1 MNTSNTNA
9 LPRDDASAAP
19 ESILGPRY
27 RATTIGMVALVSLT
41 AFEAL
46 AVAAAMPTVAAALDG
61 LSLYALAFGGTL
73 ATSVVG
79 MTVAG
84 RWSDRRGPAGALWR
98 GLACFVAGLLLA
110 GLAKTMPMLIVGRL
124 VQGLGAGALSVA
136 LYVLVGRQYPEALRP
151 RIFAA
156 FSAGWVVPSLVGPA
170 LSGLVVEHLGW
181 RWVFLAVPVLAAP
194 AAWLL
199 RPALASLTLPPA
211 PNKPGQSA
219 HWAIGAAVGVCA
231 LYLGAHQQGP
241 GAALTVLPALAL
253 LLASTWRLLPRGT
266 LRGVRGLPSV
276 IGLRGMAAAAFFG
289 SEAFLPLVLSR
300 EHGLSPSW
308 AGAALSV
315 GALGWFFGSW
325 YQGHRPAGADR
336 QAIVRRGC
344 ALLGLGV
351 AATATVMWP
360 AMPVAVPVIGWACT
374 GLGMGLLYASL
385 SLLTLSLSP
394 PAEQGRNSAALQLC
408 EAVAVATALAVGGSL
423 FALLLT
429 RAALLAYAAPF
440 AISLLCASVAAWL
453 ARRTASA

>member
-1 MNTSNTNA
+1 MPASNTPA
-9 LPRDDASAAP
+9 LARSDTVPPP
-19 ESILGPRY
+19 ESILAPRY

-46 AVAAAMPTVAAALDG
+46 AVAAAMPTVATALDG
-61 LSLYALAFGGTL
+61 LPLYALAFGGTL

-84 RWSDRRGPAGALWR
+84 RWSDRGGPAGALWS

-110 GLAKTMPMLIVGRL
+110 GLATTMPMLIAGRL

-170 LSGLVVEHLGW
+170 LSGLVVQCLGW
-181 RWVFLAVPVLAAP
+181 RWVFLAVLVLAVP

-199 RPALASLTLPPA
+199 RPALAALTPP
-211 PNKPGQSA
+211 PPQTQPGQSA
-219 HWAIGAAVGVCA
+219 GWAVGAALGVCA
-231 LYLGAHQQGP
+231 LYLGAHQPGP
-241 GAALTVLPALAL
+241 GAALVVLPALGL

-266 LRGVRGLPSV
+266 LRGARGLPSV

-289 SEAFLPLVLSR
+289 SEAFLPLVLSH

-325 YQGHRPAGADR
+325 YQGHRAGLNR
-336 QAIVRRGC
+336 QAVLRTGC
-344 ALLGLGV
+344 TLLGLGG
-351 AATATVMWP
+351 AATATVVCP
-360 AMPVAVPVIGWACT
+360 AMPVIVPVLGWAFT

-385 SLLTLSLSP
+385 SVLTLSLSA

-408 EAVAVATALAVGGSL
+408 EAVAVATALAIGGSL
-423 FALLLT
+423 FAMLLP
-429 RAALLAYAAPF
+429 RAPLPGYAAPF
-440 AISLLCASVAAWL
+440 AISLLCAAVAAWL
-453 ARRTASA
+453 AARTRGS